1 MKIQSGMGNSIE
13 ALRPQMESKAG
24 SGVDATKQA
33 GIAQATVKVVQEAL
47 AKAGAASS
55 VAPSAQ
61 VSVDGAK
68 IARLAGAEKTKDSD
82 KLDTA
87 KLDALKESI
96 KDGSF
101 EFDYGLIA
109 RQLVEAAAQQK
120 GSRRG

>member
-1 MKIQSGMGNSIE
+1 MKIQSGMGSSIDT
-13 ALRPQMESKAG
+13 LRPQVDAKPASN
-24 SGVDATKQA
+24 VDATKQA

-47 AKAGAASS
+47 AKAGAAGSI
-55 VAPSAQ
+55 APSAQ

-68 IARLAGAEKTKDSD
+68 IARLAGAEKAKDSD

-109 RQLVEAAAQQK
+109 RQLVDAAAQQK
-120 GSRRG
+120 SSRRG

>member
-1 MKIQSGMGNSIE
+1 MKIQSGMGSSIDT
-13 ALRPQMESKAG
+13 LRPQVDAKPAS
-24 SGVDATKQA
+24 SVDATKQA

-47 AKAGAASS
+47 AKAGAAGSI
-55 VAPSAQ
+55 APSAQ

-68 IARLAGAEKTKDSD
+68 IARLAGAEKAKDSD

-109 RQLVEAAAQQK
+109 RQLVDAAAQQK
-120 GSRRG
+120 SSRRG